1 MNEADKV
8 DPIES
13 LTRKLVAW
21 VKQQP
26 EWLAIVVLPRGP
38 RRACMR
44 RLASVLCT
52 IPTSGAQD
60 GLSRNLVR
68 RVVKAAR
75 HRTAKEGG

>member
-1 MNEADKV
+1 MSGA

-13 LTRKLVAW
+13 LTRKLAAW

-44 RLASVLCT
+44 RLASVLYT
-52 IPTSGAQD
+52 IPTSDAQD
-60 GLSRNLVR
+60 GLPRSLVR
-68 RVVKAAR
+68 QAVKAAK
-75 HRTAKEGG
+75 HQAAKEGG